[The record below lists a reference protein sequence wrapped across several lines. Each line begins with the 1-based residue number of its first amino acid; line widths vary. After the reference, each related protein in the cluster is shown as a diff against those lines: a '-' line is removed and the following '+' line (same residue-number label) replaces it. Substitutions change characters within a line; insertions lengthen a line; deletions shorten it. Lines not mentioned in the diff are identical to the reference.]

1 MMCLCIF
8 GVWKVDKLVDVA
20 HDGHLGADV
29 DHVGVVRVVGLA
41 DHVDVVLVRP
51 WNL

>member
-8 GVWKVDKLVDVA
+8 GVWKVDKLVDMA

-29 DHVGVVRVVGLA
+29 YHVDVVRAVGLV

-51 WNL
+51 RNL